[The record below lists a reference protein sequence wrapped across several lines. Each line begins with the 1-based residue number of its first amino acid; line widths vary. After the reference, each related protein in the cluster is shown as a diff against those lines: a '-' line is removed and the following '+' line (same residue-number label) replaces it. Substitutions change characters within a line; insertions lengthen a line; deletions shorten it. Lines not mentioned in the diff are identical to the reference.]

1 MASNKIYNIQDWA
14 NVGTVSTPGASSS
27 KIYPKVDG
35 WYIMDSV
42 GIEQKLAVT
51 GDVSESEV
59 KYYIEP
65 SVTVVVAT
73 HSQYLVYGNL
83 KVDGYL
89 QNFGQV
95 VILNGSLDL
104 TGGGTFSNFGTLLLQ
119 TLQTGSEKKYSAT
132 FSSTANTPFTITHN
146 LNTFS
151 FVHSFR
157 SGLNLMSAQVNI
169 VDTNNI
175 TVTTTQ
181 NVTNVEINIIGI

>member
-14 NVGTVSTPGASSS
+14 NVGSVSVPGASSS

-35 WYIMDSV
+35 WYVMNSGGV
-42 GIEQKLAVT
+42 ESKLAT
-51 GDVSESEV
+51 SGDTSDIQN

-65 SVTVVVAT
+65 TEFVSVAT
-73 HSQYLVYGNL
+73 YSQYLVYGDL
-83 KVDGYL
+83 KVDGIL
-89 QNFGQV
+89 ENFGQV
-95 VILNGSLDL
+95 VILNGTLDL
-104 TGGGTFSNFGTLLLQ
+104 TGGGTFSNSGTLLLK
-119 TLQTGSEKKYSAT
+119 TLQTDSEKKYSAT

-146 LNTFS
+146 LNTYS

-157 SGLNLMSAQVNI
+157 SGLNIISAQVNI
-169 VDTNNI
+169 VDTNSI

>member
-35 WYIMDSV
+35 WYIMDSA

-51 GDVSESEV
+51 GDVNESDIKYHIQSSE
-59 KYYIEP
+59 
-65 SVTVVVAT
+65 TVVVAT
-73 HSQYLVYGNL
+73 YSQYLVYGNL
-83 KVDGYL
+83 KVDGIL

-95 VILNGSLDL
+95 VILNGALDL
-104 TGGGTFSNFGTLLLQ
+104 SGGGTFSNAGTLLLQ
-119 TLQTGSEKKYSAT
+119 TLQTGAEKKFSAT
-132 FSSTANTPFTITHN
+132 FSTTANVPFNVTHS
-146 LNTFS
+146 LNTYS

-157 SGLNLMSAQVNI
+157 SGLNMMSAQVAI